1 MYTASERGDI
11 SSVRAALDRG
21 EDVNNRKGH
30 KNTPLM
36 IAVYHGYTSVVSL
49 LLSQSGVDL
58 TARDRCGDTALHW
71 ACMGGADGIVR
82 MLLSRLGEE
91 GCNARDN
98 LNETPLMVAVQY
110 NRLTTVRVMCEQER
124 VRMEGTEELAR

>member
-91 GCNARDN
+91 RCNVRN
-98 LNETPLMVAVQY
+98 TYNKTPLMVALDY
-110 NRLTTVRVMCEQER
+110 NRVTTVKVMCEEEWCTLEGAEEV
-124 VRMEGTEELAR
+124 VR